1 MKKTVLI
8 LIVLVTLLLVSCRI
22 KKDDKP
28 APDYGE
34 TEEVYVFT
42 GDNCTDEANTV
53 IDCFIGK
60 KYTPVAVSDLKKECD
75 LEIIIGNIESK
86 DVSKHAY
93 NLLYRI
99 EKEDYFDSRYLVY
112 SDGDGSIAIA
122 FDTFSENYVGVSSIK
137 EACEIINHYI
147 NNGTLFSSE
156 KGVLG
161 SGKINLVEKQQKI
174 DDAML
179 EEQWNDVFIAA
190 GGDEQA
196 EIIVNS
202 LKQHYNL
209 YTDGMLSWIA
219 DLYDPIAGVFYYSNS
234 GRNTEGYLA
243 DIESTSQIMDIL
255 NESGM
260 FAYADNDFQKAFP
273 DFLKEGI
280 IRFIKSRQ
288 DPNGFFYHPQW
299 THETVDAN
307 LSRRARDLSKA
318 IATLKKLGALPTYPN
333 PLGSDYD
340 GIDAE
345 GNRVLEVSSVSL
357 TEPFR
362 NTSVLAVSKVVATAT
377 AVPAHLVSDA
387 TFREWLAK
395 LDVNGD
401 SYFVGNNLS
410 AQSGQIVARDKQ
422 LKKEGKNYL
431 LSQILIDWLN
441 EHCYESTGHWSSVAD
456 YEGINGLLKIS
467 GAYIE
472 IARSGLNV
480 DTRLPYPE
488 RTLKSLVDALRTEE
502 YARTDCY
509 AYNVW
514 YSICNLFE
522 LEKHSDP
529 VAGAQFIKDTRA
541 MLLKYVTE
549 DVAYEGDMLNALEI
563 TTKKTANFRKI
574 DGSFSQT
581 AEYSA
586 ANSQGLPVAVP
597 YTNEGDVNATALS
610 STGITSRMFAALG
623 LPMPDIFTH
632 ADAMMFFN
640 RIENLGAVI
649 KDEEVFENTGTLTFE
664 DYEIDEEPRTI
675 NNNSPAQTTFGVDY
689 DPQDPTNKV
698 LRFTKTDLSGQ
709 IGQLDF
715 GTTERIDK
723 YNAFVFETDIMFDFA
738 DDENFL
744 SNYFYLRLGTSRETF
759 GYYLAFSPSRAG
771 TIRYQDISNTS
782 DPIRSPDLVDTGIG
796 QGEWFNLKVEYYIGD
811 QYTTRILIY
820 INGGL
825 SYVSNN
831 FYGPKKGDPA
841 GTKYEPLSMF
851 TTARIHTDKNFN
863 GELYFDNFNL
873 YQAKLDLPEYD
884 LGKQEP
890 LPKDVPN
897 DVLTF
902 EEYEINRKPGNI
914 VASQN
919 TELFTTTVVNDPE
932 NAANKVL
939 KFSKFNDGA
948 TYGANVKFVPHKME
962 NVYNA
967 AVFSTDLYLDYCDKV
982 PSTLI
987 FSMGNHKKTA
997 FMLMINRLSDGK
1009 IRFRAI
1015 SNSSGG
1021 TSEYYTSYAEEKEWF
1036 NLKVEYYKG
1045 DKDTVRIKV
1054 YINGELLFVTK
1065 NFYGPKT
1072 TDPEETEYTFVNQFT
1087 GATLATYGD
1096 YQGVVYFDNVSYIQT
1111 NLTCKDDPLGLQEHK
1126 CYDKD
1131 GDNICD
1137 GCKLRVPLD
1146 VVTDENF
1153 ERDGVAILPVK
1164 GGANGIVT
1172 LIHDDGYY
1180 QTGYLLDELLEKY
1193 GLVADVGM
1201 VVSRVWDSKNNVATT
1216 DALEWQKLFDT
1227 GRWKIINHSMTHT
1240 FWGDVE
1246 SGTVSS
1252 ERAYEEVI
1260 TSGEILRML
1269 FPEQRVLTYA
1279 YPGISAVTNNFG
1291 MSVYDAVKLL
1301 VRENYI
1307 AGRNYSKTSQTFY
1320 DWDWEFMPAESIG
1333 AGYLDTTLNTISA
1346 AASGKIATIFVHRVV
1361 TDEEWDS
1368 TYSSYSGNTYT
1379 PISHME
1385 AIASKISEYERA
1397 GKIWNANYED
1407 AVLYLREAECAS
1419 VTKTEKDG
1427 KIYVSVTHS
1436 LDKSIYDY
1444 PLTVKVK
1451 LDPSA
1456 SGAAKVTQ
1464 GDTVGYAYVKSEGDV
1479 KYACIDVK
1487 PNSEEA
1493 VVSIVELEDIPY
1505 DKIPEFVGDAVEHG
1519 CFDKNSDYYCDIC
1532 KSMIAH
1538 NHVDADHDDVCDLCK
1553 AELPHVCYDADGDY
1567 ICNKCEN
1574 IVPHNCI
1581 DKNNDYVC
1589 DKCGKKIP
1597 HEHIDEN
1604 KDTFCDK
1611 CGINLSDEYDG
1622 GTENMTPDGWS

>member
-8 LIVLVTLLLVSCRI
+8 FILLVTLLLVSCRN

-42 GDNCTDEANTV
+42 GDNCTNEANTV
-53 IDCFIGK
+53 LDCFIGG
-60 KYTPVAVSDLKKECD
+60 KYTPVAVSDLNKECD

-86 DVSKHAY
+86 DVSKRAY
-93 NLLYRI
+93 TLLERI

-112 SDGDGSIAIA
+112 SDGNGSIAIA
-122 FDTFSENYVGVSSIK
+122 FDRYTENYVGVSSID
-137 EACEIINHYI
+137 EACEVINYYI

-219 DLYDPIAGVFYYSNS
+219 DLYDPVSGGFYYSNS

-255 NESGM
+255 SESGI
-260 FAYADNDFQKAFP
+260 FSYANNDLGKAFP
-273 DFLKEGI
+273 DYLKDGI
-280 IRFIKSRQ
+280 IKFIKSRQ
-288 DPNGFFYHPQW
+288 DPGGFFYHPQW
-299 THETVDAN
+299 THEMVDAS

-318 IATLKKLGALPTYPN
+318 ISALKKLGSLPTYPN

-340 GIDAE
+340 GIDAD
-345 GNRVLEVSSVSL
+345 GNRVLEVASVSL
-357 TEPFR
+357 TEPLR
-362 NTSVLAVSKVVATAT
+362 NTSVKSVSRVVATA
-377 AVPAHLVSDA
+377 AAIPDHLVSDV
-387 TFREWLAK
+387 TFKAWLAK
-395 LDVNGD
+395 LDLNGD
-401 SYFVGNNLS
+401 SYTVGNNIS
-410 AQSGQIVARDKQ
+410 AQASQIVARDKQ
-422 LKKEGKNYL
+422 LIKEGKNYL
-431 LSQILIDWLN
+431 LSKILIDWFN
-441 EHCYESTGHWSSVAD
+441 ENCYESTGHWNAVAD
-456 YEGINGLLKIS
+456 YEGTNGFLKIT

-488 RTLKSLVDALRTEE
+488 QTLKSLVDALRTEE

-522 LEKHSDP
+522 LEQRSDP
-529 VAGAQFIKDTRA
+529 IAGAEFVKNTRA

-563 TTKKTANFRKI
+563 TTKKTANFRKT

-597 YTNEGDVNATALS
+597 DTNEGDVNATALS

-632 ADAMMFFN
+632 ADAMLFLN
-640 RIENLGAVI
+640 RIENLGAII
-649 KDEEVFENTGTLTFE
+649 KDEEHFENTGELGFEDLEIGDEPKTIANNSTTDATLT
-664 DYEIDEEPRTI
+664 IDI
-675 NNNSPAQTTFGVDY
+675 
-689 DPQDPTNKV
+689 DPDDSSNKV
-698 LRFTKTDLSGQ
+698 LRLSKLNTSGAGVAQ
-709 IGQLDF
+709 IDF
-715 GTTERIDK
+715 GTTQRIEN
-723 YNAFVFETDIMFDFA
+723 YNAFVFETDLMFTYA
-738 DDENFL
+738 DEENFL
-744 SNYFYLRLGTSRETF
+744 SNYFYLKLGTSRETF
-759 GYYLAFSPSRAG
+759 GYYITFSPSRSG
-771 TIRYQDISNTS
+771 TMRYRDSSNPK
-782 DPIRSPDLVDTGIG
+782 DAIYSPDTVDTGIG
-796 QGEWFNLKVEYYIGD
+796 PGEWFNLKIEYYIGD
-811 QYTTRILIY
+811 QDNVRILIY

-831 FYGPKKGDPA
+831 FYGPKKNDPV
-841 GTKYEPLSMF
+841 GTEYDPLAVF
-851 TTARIHTDKNFN
+851 TTARIHTDKNFT

-962 NVYNA
+962 SVYNA
-967 AVFSTDLYLDYCDKV
+967 AVFSTDLYLDYCDIT

-987 FSMGNHKKTA
+987 FTIGNHKQTA
-997 FMLMINRLSDGK
+997 FMMMINRLADGK

-1036 NLKVEYYKG
+1036 NLKLEYYKG

-1087 GATLATYGD
+1087 GAKLATYGD

-1126 CYDKD
+1126 CYNKDSDNLCDACDKEMPHVCESVD
-1131 GDNICD
+1131 GDVFCD
-1137 GCKLRVPLD
+1137 RCG
-1146 VVTDENF
+1146 
-1153 ERDGVAILPVK
+1153 
-1164 GGANGIVT
+1164 
-1172 LIHDDGYY
+1172 
-1180 QTGYLLDELLEKY
+1180 
-1193 GLVADVGM
+1193 
-1201 VVSRVWDSKNNVATT
+1201 
-1216 DALEWQKLFDT
+1216 
-1227 GRWKIINHSMTHT
+1227 
-1240 FWGDVE
+1240 
-1246 SGTVSS
+1246 
-1252 ERAYEEVI
+1252 
-1260 TSGEILRML
+1260 
-1269 FPEQRVLTYA
+1269 
-1279 YPGISAVTNNFG
+1279 
-1291 MSVYDAVKLL
+1291 
-1301 VRENYI
+1301 
-1307 AGRNYSKTSQTFY
+1307 KT
-1320 DWDWEFMPAESIG
+1320 
-1333 AGYLDTTLNTISA
+1333 
-1346 AASGKIATIFVHRVV
+1346 
-1361 TDEEWDS
+1361 
-1368 TYSSYSGNTYT
+1368 
-1379 PISHME
+1379 
-1385 AIASKISEYERA
+1385 
-1397 GKIWNANYED
+1397 
-1407 AVLYLREAECAS
+1407 
-1419 VTKTEKDG
+1419 
-1427 KIYVSVTHS
+1427 
-1436 LDKSIYDY
+1436 
-1444 PLTVKVK
+1444 
-1451 LDPSA
+1451 
-1456 SGAAKVTQ
+1456 
-1464 GDTVGYAYVKSEGDV
+1464 
-1479 KYACIDVK
+1479 
-1487 PNSEEA
+1487 
-1493 VVSIVELEDIPY
+1493 
-1505 DKIPEFVGDAVEHG
+1505 VEHV
-1519 CFDKNSDYYCDIC
+1519 
-1532 KSMIAH
+1532 H
-1538 NHVDADHDDVCDLCK
+1538 NDADHDDICDLCK
-1553 AELPHVCYDADGDY
+1553 VNLPHVCYDADGDY

-1581 DKNNDYVC
+1581 DENNDYGC
-1589 DKCGKKIP
+1589 DICGKKMP
-1597 HEHIDEN
+1597 HEHIDVN
-1604 KDTFCDK
+1604 GDTNCDR
-1611 CGINLSDEYDG
+1611 CGINVSDEYDG

>member
-1 MKKTVLI
+1 MKKIFTFLT
-8 LIVLVTLLLVSCRI
+8 LIVCLLTFASCKGDSDNSVDNNEQTNSGTADSLSQEVYLLLGEGQDFTDISGLYSALSDANYLPMMI
-22 KKDDKP
+22 TDGSKSFDK
-28 APDYGE
+28 
-34 TEEVYVFT
+34 
-42 GDNCTDEANTV
+42 
-53 IDCFIGK
+53 
-60 KYTPVAVSDLKKECD
+60 
-75 LEIIIGNIESK
+75 EIILGNFDNK
-86 DVSKHAY
+86 DVSSKAY
-93 NLLYRI
+93 FFLDRM
-99 EKEDYFDSRYLVY
+99 EKNEHFDARYLAY
-112 SDGDGSIAIA
+112 SDGNGKIAIA
-122 FDTFSENYVGVSSIK
+122 YDSFEEPYVEVS
-137 EACEIINHYI
+137 ALDDAINTLVALYI
-147 NNGTLFSSE
+147 DNDKLFTEE
-156 KGVLG
+156 KGILL
-161 SGKINLVEKQQKI
+161 SGTVNLVEKQRAI
-174 DDAML
+174 DNEAV
-179 EEQWNDVFIAA
+179 EKQWNNVFVQA
-190 GGDEQA
+190 GGDENA
-196 EIIVNS
+196 EILVNS
-202 LKQHYNL
+202 LKQHYEL

-219 DLYDPIAGVFYYSNS
+219 DLYDPVSGGFYYSNS
-234 GRNTEGYLA
+234 GRNTEGYLP

-255 NESGM
+255 NESGI

-273 DFLKEGI
+273 DFLKDGI
-280 IRFIKSRQ
+280 IKFIKSRQ

-299 THETVDAN
+299 SHEMVDSS

-333 PLGSDYD
+333 AIGSDYD
-340 GIDAE
+340 GIDAD

-357 TEPFR
+357 TEPLR

-377 AVPAHLVSDA
+377 AVPAHLVSDV
-387 TFREWLAK
+387 TFKAWLDT
-395 LDVNGD
+395 LDINGD
-401 SYFVGNNLS
+401 SYTVGNGLS
-410 AQSGQIVARDKQ
+410 AQAGQIVARDKQ
-422 LKKEGKNYL
+422 LKKEGKPYL

-472 IARSGLNV
+472 IAKSGLGVN
-480 DTRLPYPE
+480 TRLPYPE
-488 RTLKSLVDALRTEE
+488 QTLNSLVDALRTEE

-529 VAGAQFIKDTRA
+529 VAGEQFIKDTRA

-549 DVAYEGDMLNALEI
+549 DVAYEGDMLNAIEI
-563 TTKKTANFRKI
+563 TTKKTANFRKE

-610 STGITSRMFAALG
+610 STGITSRMFVALG
-623 LPMPDIFTH
+623 LSAPDIFTH
-632 ADAMMFFN
+632 ADAMVFFN

-649 KDEEVFENTGTLTFE
+649 KDKEVFENTGTLTFE

-675 NNNSPAQTTFGVDY
+675 NNNSSAQTTFGVDY
-689 DPQDPTNKV
+689 DPQDPQNKV
-698 LRFTKTDLSGQ
+698 LRFTKTEASGQ
-709 IGQLDF
+709 TGQLDF
-715 GTTERIDK
+715 GTTERIEK

-744 SNYFYLRLGTSRETF
+744 SNYFYLRIGTSRETF

-771 TIRYQDISNTS
+771 TIRYQDTSNTS

-811 QYTTRILIY
+811 QHTTRILIY

-841 GTKYEPLSMF
+841 GTKYEPLSTF

-902 EEYEINRKPGNI
+902 EEYEINRKPDNI

-932 NAANKVL
+932 NGANKVL

-1036 NLKVEYYKG
+1036 NLKLEYYKG

-1126 CYDKD
+1126 CYNKDNDNLCDACDKEMPHVCESVD
-1131 GDNICD
+1131 GDVFCD
-1137 GCKLRVPLD
+1137 RC
-1146 VVTDENF
+1146 
-1153 ERDGVAILPVK
+1153 
-1164 GGANGIVT
+1164 
-1172 LIHDDGYY
+1172 
-1180 QTGYLLDELLEKY
+1180 
-1193 GLVADVGM
+1193 
-1201 VVSRVWDSKNNVATT
+1201 
-1216 DALEWQKLFDT
+1216 
-1227 GRWKIINHSMTHT
+1227 
-1240 FWGDVE
+1240 
-1246 SGTVSS
+1246 
-1252 ERAYEEVI
+1252 
-1260 TSGEILRML
+1260 
-1269 FPEQRVLTYA
+1269 
-1279 YPGISAVTNNFG
+1279 
-1291 MSVYDAVKLL
+1291 
-1301 VRENYI
+1301 
-1307 AGRNYSKTSQTFY
+1307 
-1320 DWDWEFMPAESIG
+1320 
-1333 AGYLDTTLNTISA
+1333 
-1346 AASGKIATIFVHRVV
+1346 GK
-1361 TDEEWDS
+1361 
-1368 TYSSYSGNTYT
+1368 
-1379 PISHME
+1379 
-1385 AIASKISEYERA
+1385 
-1397 GKIWNANYED
+1397 
-1407 AVLYLREAECAS
+1407 
-1419 VTKTEKDG
+1419 
-1427 KIYVSVTHS
+1427 
-1436 LDKSIYDY
+1436 
-1444 PLTVKVK
+1444 
-1451 LDPSA
+1451 
-1456 SGAAKVTQ
+1456 
-1464 GDTVGYAYVKSEGDV
+1464 
-1479 KYACIDVK
+1479 
-1487 PNSEEA
+1487 
-1493 VVSIVELEDIPY
+1493 
-1505 DKIPEFVGDAVEHG
+1505 AVEHV
-1519 CFDKNSDYYCDIC
+1519 
-1532 KSMIAH
+1532 H
-1538 NHVDADHDDVCDLCK
+1538 NDADHDDICDLC
-1553 AELPHVCYDADGDY
+1553 EVDLPHVCYDADGDY

-1574 IVPHNCI
+1574 ILPHNCI
-1581 DKNNDYVC
+1581 DENNDYVC
-1589 DKCGKKIP
+1589 DKCGKKMP
-1597 HEHIDEN
+1597 HEHIDVN
-1604 KDTFCDK
+1604 GDTNCDR
-1611 CGINLSDEYDG
+1611 CGINVSDEYDG

>member
-1 MKKTVLI
+1 MKKIFTLLTLVLCLL
-8 LIVLVTLLLVSCRI
+8 LIVSCKAKRDNAQNANAGNNAGESTDNNANDSSADKGDIYLFVAGNENYELAEDLSFALMNENYYTRLL
-22 KKDDKP
+22 
-28 APDYGE
+28 
-34 TEEVYVFT
+34 
-42 GDNCTDEANTV
+42 TDGTKTAE
-53 IDCFIGK
+53 K
-60 KYTPVAVSDLKKECD
+60 
-75 LEIIIGNIESK
+75 EIILGDFKEKSASDK
-86 DVSKHAY
+86 AY
-93 NLLYRI
+93 TYLDRI
-99 EKEDYFDSRYLVY
+99 EKNDYFDARYLVY
-112 SDGDGSIAIA
+112 SDGEGTVAIA
-122 FDTFSENYVGVSSIK
+122 YDSFNEDYVEVSALEDAIEK
-137 EACEIINHYI
+137 LVHEYI
-147 NNGTLFSSE
+147 ETDTLFTV
-156 KGVLG
+156 GRGILF
-161 SGKINLVEKQQKI
+161 SGTVNLVEKQRAL
-174 DDAML
+174 DEEML
-179 EEQWNDVFIAA
+179 EKQWNNVFVKA
-190 GGDEQA
+190 GGDENA
-196 EIIVNS
+196 KILVNS
-202 LKQHYNL
+202 LKQHYEL
-209 YTDGMLSWIA
+209 YTDGLLSWLA
-219 DLYDPIAGVFYYSNS
+219 DLYDPVAGGFYYSNS
-234 GRNTEGYLA
+234 ARNTEGYLP

-255 NESGM
+255 SESGI
-260 FAYADNDFQKAFP
+260 FAYADNDFKKAFP
-273 DFLKEGI
+273 DFIKDGI
-280 IRFIKSRQ
+280 IKFIKSRQ

-299 THETVDAN
+299 SHEMVDSS

-318 IATLKKLGALPTYPN
+318 VSALKKLGALPTYPN
-333 PLGSDYD
+333 AIGSDYD
-340 GIDAE
+340 GIDAD

-357 TEPFR
+357 TEPLR

-377 AVPAHLVSDA
+377 AVPDHLVSDV
-387 TFREWLAK
+387 TFKAWLDT
-395 LDVNGD
+395 LNINGD
-401 SYFVGNNLS
+401 SYTVGNGLS
-410 AQSGQIVARDKQ
+410 AQAGQIVARDKQ

-441 EHCYESTGHWSSVAD
+441 EHCYESTGHWSRVAD

-472 IARSGLNV
+472 IAKSGLGVN
-480 DTRLPYPE
+480 TRLPYPE
-488 RTLKSLVDALRTEE
+488 QTLNSLVDALRTEE

-514 YSICNLFE
+514 FSICNLFE

-529 VAGAQFIKDTRA
+529 VAGEQFIKDTRA

-549 DVAYEGDMLNALEI
+549 DVAYEGDMLNAIEI
-563 TTKKTANFRKI
+563 TTKKTANFRKT

-581 AEYSA
+581 AEMSA

-597 YTNEGDVNATALS
+597 YTNEGDVNASALS
-610 STGITSRMFAALG
+610 STGITSRMFVALG
-623 LPMPDIFTH
+623 LSAPDIFTH
-632 ADAMMFFN
+632 ADAMVFLN
-640 RIENLGAVI
+640 QIENLGAVI
-649 KDEEVFENTGTLTFE
+649 KDKEVFENTGTLTFE

-689 DPQDPTNKV
+689 DPQDPQNKV
-698 LRFTKTDLSGQ
+698 LRFTKIEANGQ
-709 IGQLDF
+709 TGQLDF
-715 GTTERIDK
+715 GTTERIEK

-771 TIRYQDISNTS
+771 TIRYQDTSSTS

-831 FYGPKKGDPA
+831 FYGPKKSDPP
-841 GTKYEPLSMF
+841 GTKYEPLSTF

-873 YQAKLDLPEYD
+873 YQAKLNLPEYD

-890 LPKDVPN
+890 LPKDVPS

-1036 NLKVEYYKG
+1036 NLKLEYYKG

-1072 TDPEETEYTFVNQFT
+1072 TDPEGTEYTFVNQFT

-1096 YQGVVYFDNVSYIQT
+1096 YQGIVYFDNVSYIQT

-1126 CYDKD
+1126 CYNKDSDNLCDACDKEMPHVCESVD
-1131 GDNICD
+1131 GDVFCD
-1137 GCKLRVPLD
+1137 RCG
-1146 VVTDENF
+1146 
-1153 ERDGVAILPVK
+1153 
-1164 GGANGIVT
+1164 
-1172 LIHDDGYY
+1172 
-1180 QTGYLLDELLEKY
+1180 
-1193 GLVADVGM
+1193 
-1201 VVSRVWDSKNNVATT
+1201 
-1216 DALEWQKLFDT
+1216 
-1227 GRWKIINHSMTHT
+1227 
-1240 FWGDVE
+1240 
-1246 SGTVSS
+1246 
-1252 ERAYEEVI
+1252 
-1260 TSGEILRML
+1260 
-1269 FPEQRVLTYA
+1269 
-1279 YPGISAVTNNFG
+1279 
-1291 MSVYDAVKLL
+1291 
-1301 VRENYI
+1301 
-1307 AGRNYSKTSQTFY
+1307 KT
-1320 DWDWEFMPAESIG
+1320 
-1333 AGYLDTTLNTISA
+1333 
-1346 AASGKIATIFVHRVV
+1346 
-1361 TDEEWDS
+1361 
-1368 TYSSYSGNTYT
+1368 
-1379 PISHME
+1379 
-1385 AIASKISEYERA
+1385 
-1397 GKIWNANYED
+1397 
-1407 AVLYLREAECAS
+1407 
-1419 VTKTEKDG
+1419 
-1427 KIYVSVTHS
+1427 
-1436 LDKSIYDY
+1436 
-1444 PLTVKVK
+1444 
-1451 LDPSA
+1451 
-1456 SGAAKVTQ
+1456 
-1464 GDTVGYAYVKSEGDV
+1464 
-1479 KYACIDVK
+1479 
-1487 PNSEEA
+1487 
-1493 VVSIVELEDIPY
+1493 
-1505 DKIPEFVGDAVEHG
+1505 VEH
-1519 CFDKNSDYYCDIC
+1519 
-1532 KSMIAH
+1532 AH
-1538 NHVDADHDDVCDLCK
+1538 NDADHDDICDLCK
-1553 AELPHVCYDADGDY
+1553 VDLPHVCYDADGDY
-1567 ICNKCEN
+1567 ICNKCKN
-1574 IVPHNCI
+1574 ILPHNCI
-1581 DKNNDYVC
+1581 DENNDYVC
-1589 DKCGKKIP
+1589 DKCKKVIP